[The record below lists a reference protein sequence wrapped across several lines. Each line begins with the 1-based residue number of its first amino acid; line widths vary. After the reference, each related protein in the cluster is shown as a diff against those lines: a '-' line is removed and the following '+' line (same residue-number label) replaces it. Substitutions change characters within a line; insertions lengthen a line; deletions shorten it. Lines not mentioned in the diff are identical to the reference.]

1 MAGQLPNPA
10 WVFVVLGV
18 CAGVISGTLGIGS
31 GTIIVPVLVL
41 VCSFE
46 QKCAQGTALAAMVPM
61 ALVAAFQYWRN
72 PDIEMNAAVI
82 GLIICGAV
90 VGALVGA
97 ELACRLPSH
106 VLRRVFGVVL
116 MIAAF
121 KMLVGSSG

>member
-1 MAGQLPNPA
+1 MAGQLPNPV

-82 GLIICGAV
+82 GLIICGAL
-90 VGALVGA
+90 VGVLVGA
-97 ELACRLPSH
+97 ELAGRLPSH

>member
-1 MAGQLPNPA
+1 MAGQLPNPV

-18 CAGVISGTLGIGS
+18 CAGVLSGTLGIGS

-82 GLIICGAV
+82 GLIICGAL
-90 VGALVGA
+90 VGVLVGA
-97 ELACRLPSH
+97 ELASRLPSH

-121 KMLVGSSG
+121 KMLIGSSG